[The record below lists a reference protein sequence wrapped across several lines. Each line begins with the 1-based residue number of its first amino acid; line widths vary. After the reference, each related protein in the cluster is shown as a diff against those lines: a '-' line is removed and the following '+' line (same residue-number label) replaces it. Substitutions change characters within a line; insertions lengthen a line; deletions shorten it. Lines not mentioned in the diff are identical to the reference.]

1 MVCSLPLMMMYE
13 YVLVTLD
20 VIMVCSLP
28 LMML

>member
-1 MVCSLPLMMMYE
+1 MVCSLPLMMLYE

-20 VIMVCSLP
+20 VTMVCSLP